1 LRIGVLGA
9 GAIAGHLLEAIARG
23 EAGAVEVV
31 AVAGRPGGEAGL
43 ARLAERHRCA
53 TSTEPLDLLHHRPD
67 LVVEAAS
74 GAALR
79 EHGPALLA
87 GGADLL
93 AMSVGALVDPAFA
106 ACLTAAAA
114 RVGRR
119 VHVPSGAI
127 GGLDALQAAR
137 VAGLDEVILTTSKPP
152 AALAGAPYFSHH
164 SVDLVGLREP
174 TLLYEGPAD
183 EAVGHFPA
191 NVNVAAAVSLAG
203 IGPRATVVRVVAD
216 PGLRRNVHEL
226 VARGAFGELRLRLEN
241 LPSPT
246 NPRTSLLACLSAV
259 ALLRRLGEPLYLG

>member
-31 AVAGRPGGEAGL
+31 AVAGRPGGE
-43 ARLAERHRCA
+43 
-53 TSTEPLDLLHHRPD
+53 EPLDLLHHRPD